1 MLPGFTGTAL
11 LADAARLSDD
21 DLLAR
26 VTALAAREREATVAL
41 VAHLAELDAR
51 GLHLAA
57 GYASLF
63 SYCTGALHL
72 SEHAAYHRIQA
83 ARAVRRFPVILELL
97 ASGALTLTAVTLLA
111 PHLTSANHREL
122 LQAAS
127 GRSKREVEVLVASLH
142 PQPPVPA
149 MIRRLPAPR
158 PMTAAVSAPGPRSGT
173 AATGAP
179 EVSQTRLDAGRPPI
193 GPGTALRAA
202 GLAEPTGASADA
214 TRPARRP
221 VVQPLAPERYKIQ
234 LTASAATVAKLRQ
247 AQDLLRHQIPD
258 GDLGEVLDRALTAL
272 LRELLGRKAGAPQRP
287 PADAGGRRAG
297 GTPDGGSSWEREPGR
312 PPPLRA
318 PPLRAPLS
326 RHIPASVRRAVWVR
340 DGGRCAF
347 VAPDGRRCGE
357 TAFLEFHHVRPYAR
371 GGPATVENVELR
383 CRAHNGY
390 EARLARGSGDA
401 AWAHLNPGDAGRQK
415 PECVNAEREQATP
428 TELGPGRAP
437 TR

>member
-1 MLPGFTGTAL
+1 MSTRPQATTDPTPPVTRDATLRAATDATTL
-11 LADAARLSDD
+11 LAAAARLSDD
-21 DLLAR
+21 DLLTR
-26 VTALAAREREATVAL
+26 VAVLAARERKATVAL

-83 ARAVRRFPVILELL
+83 ARAVRRFPVILDLL
-97 ASGALTLTAVTLLA
+97 ASGALTLTTVTLLA

-122 LQAAS
+122 LHAAS

-149 MIRRLPAPR
+149 MIRRL
-158 PMTAAVSAPGPRSGT
+158 
-173 AATGAP
+173 
-179 EVSQTRLDAGRPPI
+179 
-193 GPGTALRAA
+193 RAA
-202 GLAEPTGASADA
+202 GPAEPPGARSTTVGMEA
-214 TRPARRP
+214 TSVPPSHRP

-247 AQDLLRHQIPD
+247 AQDLLRQQIPD
-258 GDLGEVLDRALTAL
+258 GDLGEVIDRALTAL
-272 LRELLGRKAGAPQRP
+272 LRQLTQRKAGAAPHLRES
-287 PADAGGRRAG
+287 ADRSRANG
-297 GTPDGGSSWEREPGR
+297 EPDGVRRHGDGR
-312 PPPLRA
+312 PVRA
-318 PPLRAPLS
+318 PPLS
-326 RHIPASVRRAVWVR
+326 RHIPASVRRAVWAR

-371 GGPATVENVELR
+371 GGPATVENIELR

-390 EARLARGSGDA
+390 EARLALGDGETTHDLA
-401 AWAHLNPGDAGRQK
+401 RPGPSPRPGGGCRAHG
-415 PECVNAEREQATP
+415 
-428 TELGPGRAP
+428 
-437 TR
+437 

>member
-1 MLPGFTGTAL
+1 MDATTL
-11 LADAARLSDD
+11 LDAAARLSDD
-21 DLLAR
+21 ELLAR
-26 VTALAAREREATVAL
+26 VTALAAREREATVAV

-127 GRSKREVEVLVASLH
+127 GRPKREVEVLVASLH

-149 MIRRLPAPR
+149 MIRRLPQRP
-158 PMTAAVSAPGPRSGT
+158 PMTAAAGASGPQSG
-173 AATGAP
+173 AALTGAP
-179 EVSQTRLDAGRPPI
+179 EANQARLEPGRAPTE
-193 GPGTALRAA
+193 PGTAPKAA
-202 GLAEPTGASADA
+202 GQAGPPEAIAGTPAPHPGVRTAQPAVVGSAAPTRSSHPG
-214 TRPARRP
+214 

-234 LTASAATVAKLRQ
+234 FTASAVTVAKLRQ
-247 AQDLLRHQIPD
+247 VQDLLRHQIPD
-258 GDLGEVLDRALTAL
+258 GDLGEVIDRALTAL
-272 LRELLGRKAGAPQRP
+272 LHQLVQRKAGAVLQPRES
-287 PADAGGRRAG
+287 ADRSHANGE
-297 GTPDGGSSWEREPGR
+297 PDGVHRQGDGR
-312 PPPLRA
+312 PVRA
-318 PPLRAPLS
+318 PPPS
-326 RHIPASVRRAVWVR
+326 RHIPASVRRAVWAR

-371 GGPATVENVELR
+371 GGPATVENIELR
-383 CRAHNGY
+383 CRAHN
-390 EARLARGSGDA
+390 A
-401 AWAHLNPGDAGRQK
+401 
-415 PECVNAEREQATP
+415 
-428 TELGPGRAP
+428 
-437 TR
+437 